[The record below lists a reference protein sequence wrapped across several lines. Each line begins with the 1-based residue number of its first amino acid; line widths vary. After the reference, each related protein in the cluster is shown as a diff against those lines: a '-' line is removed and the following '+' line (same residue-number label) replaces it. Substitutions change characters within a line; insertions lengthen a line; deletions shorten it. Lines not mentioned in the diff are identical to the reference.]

1 MTKIHNR
8 RASSDALNWTRV
20 KSFKIAFM
28 ISVMTDLK
36 QIDFWSLKYA
46 GLCGPEVIS
55 IIHIPFLYFLV
66 FVSTWQDD
74 IMKQKKTSSLL
85 GGYYIVP
92 CSKFV
97 YWSI

>member
-1 MTKIHNR
+1 
-8 RASSDALNWTRV
+8 
-20 KSFKIAFM
+20 M

-74 IMKQKKTSSLL
+74 IMKQKKHQVYLVDIISFRVQNL
-85 GGYYIVP
+85 YIGP
-92 CSKFV
+92 FRP
-97 YWSI
+97 YL